1 MIELECSR
9 TLFKEV
15 LDNVDIKDEYKTILK
30 DKYVDELTV
39 DELKTKYYLSRSSIY
54 YKLSKARKVFNKTL
68 FREINRLPLN
78 IRQNLESYGK
88 IL

>member
-9 TLFKEV
+9 TLFKEL
-15 LDNVDIKDEYKTILK
+15 LDNVDIKNEYKTMLK
-30 DKYVDELTV
+30 DKYIDELSI
-39 DELKTKYYLSRSSIY
+39 EQMKSKYYLSRSSIY
-54 YKLSKARKVFNKTL
+54 HRLSKARKVFNKTL
-68 FREINRLPLN
+68 FIEINRLPQN